1 MDKKKLFGTIFFI
14 FIFIFYFIWGKKINL
29 TLGSVLAIPVGFL
42 GLFAVPTQ
50 KLGNLW
56 WKILFRKYL
65 FLLLIIVGVADLPI
79 SSNLKLTVIFFI
91 LALGMLVSSRR
102 GLSEL

>member
-1 MDKKKLFGTIFFI
+1 MDKKKLFGTIFFVL
-14 FIFIFYFIWGKKINL
+14 IFIFYFIWGETL
-29 TLGSVLAIPVGFL
+29 GLSLGSVLAIPVGFL

-50 KLGNLW
+50 KLENLW

-65 FLLLIIVGVADLPI
+65 ALLLIIVGVNDLPI
-79 SSNLKLTVIFFI
+79 SSELKLTFIFFI

-102 GLSEL
+102 GLSEK

>member
-14 FIFIFYFIWGKKINL
+14 LIFIIYFIWGKKL
-29 TLGSVLAIPVGFL
+29 GLSLGSVLAIPVGFL
-42 GLFAVPTQ
+42 GLFALPTQ
-50 KLGNLW
+50 KIEKLW
-56 WKILFRKYL
+56 WKVLFRKYL
-65 FLLLIIVGVADLPI
+65 FLLLIIFGVADLPI

-102 GLSEL
+102 GLSEM